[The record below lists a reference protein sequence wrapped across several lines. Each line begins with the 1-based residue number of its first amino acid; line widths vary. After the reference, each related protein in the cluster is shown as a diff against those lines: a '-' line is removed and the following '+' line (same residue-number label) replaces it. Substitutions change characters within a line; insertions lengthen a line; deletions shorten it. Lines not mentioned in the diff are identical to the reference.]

1 MKKLLLPIA
10 TALVLTACSDEP
22 KVPEVKGDDYVGVWM
37 NPVGQQSQSAN
48 DVIINDRIIIDKRA
62 TKDVYTVTILAKGVF
77 TDMKFKPDNGLLC
90 APNDACF
97 QIVDGKLKLGS
108 ESGVLTYEREQQNG
122 NQ

>member
-48 DVIINDRIIIDKRA
+48 DVIINDRIIIDKSA

>member
-10 TALVLTACSDEP
+10 AALVLTACSDEP

-48 DVIINDRIIIDKRA
+48 DVIINDRIIIDKS
-62 TKDVYTVTILAKGVF
+62 TTNDVYTVTILAKGVF
-77 TDMKFKPDNGLLC
+77 TEMKFKPDNGLLC

-97 QIVDGKLKLGS
+97 QLVDGKLKLGS

>member
-22 KVPEVKGDDYVGVWM
+22 KTPEVKGDDYVGVWM
-37 NPVGQQSQSAN
+37 NPIGQQSQSAN
-48 DVIINDRIIIDKRA
+48 DVIINDRIIIDKST

-97 QIVDGKLKLGS
+97 QLVDGKLKLGS

>member
-22 KVPEVKGDDYVGVWM
+22 KAPEVKEDDYVGVWM
-37 NPVGQQSQSAN
+37 NPIGQQSQSAN
-48 DVIINDRIIIDKRA
+48 DVIINDRIIIDKST

-97 QIVDGKLKLGS
+97 QLVDGKLKLGS

>member
-22 KVPEVKGDDYVGVWM
+22 KVPEVKGDDYMGVWM

-48 DVIINDRIIIDKRA
+48 DVIINDRIIIDKS
-62 TKDVYTVTILAKGVF
+62 TTNDVYTVTILAKGVF
-77 TDMKFKPDNGLLC
+77 TEMKFKPDNGLLC

-97 QIVDGKLKLGS
+97 QLVDGKLKLGS

>member
-22 KVPEVKGDDYVGVWM
+22 KAPEVKGDDYVGVWM
-37 NPVGQQSQSAN
+37 NPIGQQSQSAN
-48 DVIINDRIIIDKRA
+48 DVIINDRIIIDKST

-77 TDMKFKPDNGLLC
+77 TNMQFKPENGLLC
-90 APNDACF
+90 ASNEACF
-97 QIVDGKLKLGS
+97 QLVDGRLKLGS
-108 ESGVLTYEREQQNG
+108 ENGVLTYEREQQNG